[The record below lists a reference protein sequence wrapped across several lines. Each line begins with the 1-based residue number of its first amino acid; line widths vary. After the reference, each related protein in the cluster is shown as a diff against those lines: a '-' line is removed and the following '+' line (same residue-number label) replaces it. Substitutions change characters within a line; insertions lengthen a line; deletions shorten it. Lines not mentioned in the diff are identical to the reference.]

1 MQLNG
6 KALGLT
12 VGLLWSVG
20 LFLVSLLNLIWPGYG
35 VAFLDVVDAVYPGY
49 HRGTTIGLLVGP
61 VYCFVDGFIGG
72 FIFAWLYNRFTGSAA
87 TE

>member
-6 KALGLT
+6 KALGFT
-12 VGLLWSVG
+12 VGLLGSGG
-20 LFLVSLLNLIWPGYG
+20 LITVALLNLIWPGYG

-49 HRGTTIGLLVGP
+49 HRGTAVGLLVGS

-72 FIFAWLYNRFTGSAA
+72 WIFAWLYNRLSGSAA

>member
-12 VGLLWSVG
+12 VGLLWSGG
-20 LFLVSLLNLIWPGYG
+20 LFLVSLLNLMWPGYG
-35 VAFLDVVDAVYPGY
+35 VALLDVVDAVYPGY
-49 HRGTTIGLLVGP
+49 HAGTAIGLLVGP
-61 VYCFVDGFIGG
+61 VYGFVDGFIGG
-72 FIFAWLYNRFTGSAA
+72 CIFAWLYNRFNGSAA

>member
-12 VGLLWSVG
+12 VGLLWSGG
-20 LFLVSLLNLIWPGYG
+20 LFLVSLLNLMWPGYG
-35 VAFLDVVDAVYPGY
+35 VALLDVVDAVYPGY
-49 HRGTTIGLLVGP
+49 NAGTAIGLLVGP
-61 VYCFVDGFIGG
+61 AYGFVDGFIGG
-72 FIFAWLYNRFTGSAA
+72 CIFAWLYNRFNGSAA

>member
-12 VGLLWSVG
+12 VGLLGGGG
-20 LFLVSLLNLIWPGYG
+20 LFTVALLNLIWPEYG

-49 HRGTTIGLLVGP
+49 HRGTAVGLLIGP
-61 VYCFVDGFIGG
+61 AYGFADGFIGG
-72 FIFAWLYNRFTGSAA
+72 WIFAWLYNRFSGSAA
-87 TE
+87 AE